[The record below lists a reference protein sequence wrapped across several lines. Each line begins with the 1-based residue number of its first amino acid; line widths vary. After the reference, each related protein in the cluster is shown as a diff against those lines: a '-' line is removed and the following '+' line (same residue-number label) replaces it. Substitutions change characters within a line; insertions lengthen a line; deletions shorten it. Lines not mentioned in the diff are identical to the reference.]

1 MGWKKLYKLQKK
13 KKVWMRF
20 LEVETHL
27 DFFGGWGLCGSFFS
41 YRVALGAIQTSHLFA
56 LYCVVYLMLSNLG
69 LAEVSAGQGVS
80 LSQGYGNEKQ
90 SSWLLTLPPLT
101 FAFSHAP
108 RLGSTFLSPS
118 VQFYLQNSKVN
129 TYVVNF
135 CQVWV

>member
-13 KKVWMRF
+13 KKSLNEIFGSGNSFRFFWAVGVVW
-20 LEVETHL
+20 E
-27 DFFGGWGLCGSFFS
+27 FFFHT
-41 YRVALGAIQTSHLFA
+41 VALGAIQTSHLFA

-129 TYVVNF
+129 TYVVNL

>member
-13 KKVWMRF
+13 KKSLNEIFGSGNSFRFFWGVGVVW
-20 LEVETHL
+20 E
-27 DFFGGWGLCGSFFS
+27 FFFHT
-41 YRVALGAIQTSHLFA
+41 VALGTIQTSHLFA

-108 RLGSTFLSPS
+108 RLGSTFLNPS

-129 TYVVNF
+129 TYVVNL